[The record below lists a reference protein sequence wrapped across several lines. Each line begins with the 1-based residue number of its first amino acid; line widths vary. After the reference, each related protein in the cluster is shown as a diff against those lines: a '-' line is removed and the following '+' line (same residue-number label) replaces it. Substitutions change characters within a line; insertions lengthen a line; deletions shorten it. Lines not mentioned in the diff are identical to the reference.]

1 VANVLSRKLNSPVL
15 IEITDSCFAISAC
28 QPQWMQAVVDGYDQD
43 QFPKDMLAKLMVDGA
58 ADPDFSLVNGVL
70 RFKSRIWIGN
80 NEELQK

>member
-1 VANVLSRKLNSPVL
+1 
-15 IEITDSCFAISAC
+15 
-28 QPQWMQAVVDGYDQD
+28 MQAVVDGYDQD